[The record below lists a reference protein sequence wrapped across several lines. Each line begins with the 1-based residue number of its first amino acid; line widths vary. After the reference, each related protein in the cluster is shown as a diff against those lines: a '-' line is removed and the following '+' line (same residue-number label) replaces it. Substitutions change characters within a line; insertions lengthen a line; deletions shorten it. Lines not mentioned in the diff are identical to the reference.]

1 MSLEAV
7 RSFGCFADRIANVMD
22 RVDYRLAQSD
32 EDLDQIFRLR
42 YEAYRREG
50 AIEANALRKFCDA
63 YDDSENASVF
73 GAYIDGELV
82 SSVRIHVAN
91 HEHPDCPSLE
101 PFADVLGP
109 ELSAGKVIV
118 DSTRFVTDKDWAK
131 RFAGL
136 HFVALR
142 LCWLTVEHFRADH
155 FLAAVRKEHQAFYR
169 RTFRHREI
177 CPPRPYAMLKAPI
190 SLMTTSY
197 KDSSDYVHRRYPF
210 FRSNAFERRMLF
222 EPGFGALQR
231 GDQRQAA

>member
-1 MSLEAV
+1 MSLGAIQNDG
-7 RSFGCFADRIANVMD
+7 RFADRIANLMD
-22 RVDYRLAQSD
+22 RVDYKIAQSD
-32 EDLDQIFRLR
+32 EDLEAIFRLR

-50 AIEANALRKFCDA
+50 TIEANALRRFCDA

-82 SSVRIHVAN
+82 SSVRIHVATG
-91 HEHPDCPSLE
+91 EHPDCPSLE

-109 ELSAGKVIV
+109 ELSSGKVVV

-131 RFAGL
+131 RYAGL

-169 RTFRHREI
+169 RTFRHREV

-190 SLMTTSY
+190 SLMTTRY
-197 KDSSDYVHRRYPF
+197 EDSAAYVHRRYPF

-222 EPGFGALQR
+222 EPGFGALQTA
-231 GDQRQAA
+231 DQRQAA